1 MELPEQSS
9 EIKYVIEPELGFGH
23 HQTCDHPKDGL
34 YLYGPHSAPDRLVTI
49 NIGVVGTKV
58 GLKYFD
64 TKLTEIEGFVPVPA
78 PGLRDKEHRLHLSH
92 FPGLSEAF
100 GLRIDRKALVRKSL
114 NEKEIDEA
122 TRNLNHHEA
131 VRKVVDLYVSAIE
144 YHESNEELEV
154 DVWFLVLP
162 EVIFDRCRPK
172 SKRTGLPLIK
182 GDFGKRQKKP
192 ADIPLL
198 EAVVDLTGEE
208 IFEDIP
214 DFHRHVKARLLRVG
228 KTSQLI
234 RETTLAPDSFQ
245 NKAGYPT
252 RGLQDRATLAWNLST
267 GIYYKT
273 RPEPPWKL
281 ISAREGVCY
290 MGLVFKLIPN
300 HPQQHACC
308 AAQMFLNEGDGLV
321 FRGANGPWETRRNE
335 FHLSEKE
342 AGSLLG
348 KVIETFRDK
357 HGCPPRE
364 LFIHGRTKF
373 DDDEWGAFCEACPE
387 ETNLVY
393 VRIKKTSGETKLYRH
408 GDYPVIRGT
417 ALVLDERNAY
427 FWSNGFLP
435 RLDTYIGPET
445 PNPLFISLLRS
456 SKEMPKLEDVL
467 RDILGLTKI
476 NYNACNFNDGLP
488 VTVRFA
494 DKVGDVLVMGSA
506 KGYERQPFKFYI

>member
-1 MELPEQSS
+1 MELPEKSS
-9 EIKYVIEPELGFGH
+9 EIRYIEEPNLGFGH
-23 HQTCDHPKDGL
+23 GQTCDHPKDGL

-49 NIGVVGTKV
+49 NVGVIGTEN
-58 GLKYFD
+58 GLSYFD
-64 TKLTEIEGFVPVPA
+64 TKLTEIEGFVAVPP
-78 PGLRDKEHRLHLSH
+78 PGLRDKEYRLHLSH

-100 GLRIDRKALVRKSL
+100 GVRIDRGTLVRRKIG
-114 NEKEIDEA
+114 EKQIDEA

-131 VRKVVDLYVSAIE
+131 VRKAVDLYVNEIE
-144 YHESNEELEV
+144 FHEDNEELNV
-154 DVWFLVLP
+154 DVWILVLP
-162 EVIFDRCRPK
+162 ELIFDRCRAK

-192 ADIPLL
+192 ADVPLL
-198 EAVVDLTGEE
+198 GSVIDLSGEE

-214 DFHRHVKARLLRVG
+214 DFHRQVKARLLKVG
-228 KTSQLI
+228 KTSQII
-234 RETTLAPDSFQ
+234 RETTLAPEQFL
-245 NKAGYPT
+245 NKAGHPA
-252 RGLQDRATLAWNLST
+252 RGLQDSATLAWNLST

-290 MGLVFKLIPN
+290 MGLVFKLLPN
-300 HPQQHACC
+300 HPQHHVCC

-321 FRGANGPWETRRNE
+321 FRGANGPYQTRKNE
-335 FHLSEKE
+335 FHLTADAAKD
-342 AGSLLG
+342 LLN
-348 KVIETFRDK
+348 KVISTFRHK
-357 HGCPPRE
+357 HGTPPKE

-373 DDDEWGAFCEACPE
+373 NDEEWDAFCQACPK

-393 VRIKKTSGETKLYRH
+393 VRIKTTSGETKLYRH

-417 ALVLDERNAY
+417 ALILDQQNAY

-456 SKEMPKLEDVL
+456 SGEMPDLQDVL

-476 NYNACNFNDGLP
+476 NYNSCNFNDGLP

-506 KGYERQPFKFYI
+506 QGYEKQPFKFYI